1 MKANAL
7 LNTVSPTGD
16 DLKAWADGI
25 LTAIADGE
33 DWAEYVWESGRDEAT
48 FPDVF
53 PAILP
58 ELTMS
63 HDPGDE
69 WGSVLGAFFPIA
81 ETLEA
86 IGYAYDSPS
95 RIYSP
100 PREWGFRS
108 GAAGP
113 VWESRDIPGDDAW
126 ERIAT
131 VANEAMDTL
140 SPRFDEWCVEY
151 DQSFLA
157 VDMASILSTL
167 TGAPIGA
174 FPDAEDEAWEALVAI
189 LLAAGW
195 CLDRAADTV
204 RDAGLDY

>member
-33 DWAEYVWESGRDEAT
+33 DWADYVWESGKDEAA

-53 PAILP
+53 PAILL
-58 ELTMS
+58 ELAMP
-63 HDPGDE
+63 HDSGDE
-69 WGSVLGAFFPIA
+69 WGSILGAFFPIA
-81 ETLEA
+81 EALEA
-86 IGYAYDSPS
+86 IGYAYDSPA
-95 RIYSP
+95 RVFSP
-100 PREWGFRS
+100 PRDWGFRC

-113 VWESRDIPGDDAW
+113 VWEGGDIPGDDAW
-126 ERIAT
+126 ERIAA
-131 VANEAMDTL
+131 VAGEAMNTL
-140 SPRFDEWCVEY
+140 SPKFDEWCVEY
-151 DQSFLA
+151 DQSSLA

-167 TGAPIGA
+167 TGAPIGT
-174 FPDAEDEAWEALVAI
+174 FPDSGDEAWEELVTI

-195 CLDRAADTV
+195 CLHRAADNA
-204 RDAGLDY
+204 RAAGLDY

>member
-7 LNTVSPTGD
+7 LNTVSTTGD
-16 DLKAWADGI
+16 NLKAWDDGI
-25 LTAIADGE
+25 LTAITDGE
-33 DWAEYVWESGRDEAT
+33 EWADYVWESGEDEAT
-48 FPDVF
+48 FPNVF

-81 ETLEA
+81 ETLSA

-100 PREWGFRS
+100 PRDWGFRS

-113 VWESRDIPGDDAW
+113 VWEQGDIPGDDAW
-126 ERIAT
+126 ERIAA
-131 VANEAMDTL
+131 VANEAMNTL
-140 SPRFDEWCVEY
+140 SPKFDEWCVEY

-167 TGAPIGA
+167 TGAPIGT
-174 FPDAEDEAWEALVAI
+174 FPDSEDEAWEALVAI

-195 CLDRAADTV
+195 CLHRAADNV
-204 RDAGLDY
+204 RAAGLDY